1 MKKNEKATMIRIFK
15 KMRDNYR
22 SQLSVRGENALS
34 QEDADKAY
42 AMIDELEATIKDLEA
57 AEDEKTAEDILNAVD
72 EKIKQFAETLKEKTQ
87 SGGAPTPAENYLRS
101 TNSLHDF
108 AEALR
113 AGYEKRS
120 TVKAAWGEALRTNGI
135 TITSGDEFGYLPDYV
150 KGKIQDAWQHKFEW
164 LNSLKRVSAKRY
176 AIRYQTTDQDST
188 SPDVRAKGHTAGN
201 VKTDVAFTML
211 AKSLECQ
218 FVYGKIKIDNETK
231 FNDDAGLVDYVVD
244 ALTTQMQYEINR
256 AVLVG
261 DGRSSSSPDKIK
273 KIDAI
278 ARSTSDAFVTV
289 TTRDA
294 SNNALIEDLRTLCD
308 SVRNEDGEDVFL
320 FMSKADLTALCKHIY
335 ATGGDVRYDSIEEMA
350 RQLGVTKII
359 TSKLLGADKATYTY
373 QAIAFCPSKYVMIG
387 EDTVSFKTWE
397 DMDYNVTGYR
407 MERALAG
414 APEGLE
420 MGAVMLVDPS

>member
-1 MKKNEKATMIRIFK
+1 MKKKLIAFYTKQLNAYK
-15 KMRDNYR
+15 KQVR
-22 SQLSVRGENALS
+22 SNSLS
-34 QEDADKAY
+34 QEDADNAY
-42 AMIDELEATIKDLEA
+42 AMIDELEALIKELEA
-57 AEDEKTAEDILNAVD
+57 APEEFTMDDVIAKIN
-72 EKIKQFAETLKEKTQ
+72 EKIDELKEAMKEKQ
-87 SGGAPTPAENYLRS
+87 QGGGAPAPAENYLRS

-164 LNSLKRVSAKRY
+164 LSSLKRVSAKRY

-201 VKTDVAFTML
+201 AKTDVSFTML

-218 FVYGKIKIDNETK
+218 FVYGKIKIDNETS

-244 ALTTQMQYEINR
+244 ALTTQMQSEINR

-261 DGRSSSSPDKIK
+261 DGRLSTSPDKIK

-294 SNNALIEDLRTLCD
+294 SNFSLIEDLRTLCD

-320 FMSKADLTALCKHIY
+320 FMSKADLTAVSKHIY
-335 ATGGDVRYDSIEEMA
+335 ATGGDVRYDSTEEMA

-359 TSKLLGADKATYTY
+359 PSKLLGADKTTYTY
-373 QAIAFCPSKYVMIG
+373 QAIALCPSKYVLIG
-387 EDTVSFKTWE
+387 EDSVSFKTWE

>member
-1 MKKNEKATMIRIFK
+1 MKKKQIALYKR
-15 KMRDNYR
+15 MRDNYR
-22 SQLSVRGENALS
+22 SQLNQRGENALS
-34 QEDADKAY
+34 PEDADKAY
-42 AMIDELEATIKDLEA
+42 AMIDELDALIKDLEA
-57 AEDEKTAEDILNAVD
+57 APEEFTMDDVIAKVD
-72 EKIKQFAETLKEKTQ
+72 EKIAELKETFKEKQ
-87 SGGAPTPAENYLRS
+87 QGGGAPTPAENYLRS

-120 TVKAAWGEALRTNGI
+120 TVRAAWGEALRTNGI
-135 TITSGDEFGYLPDYV
+135 TIASGSEFGYLPDYV

-201 VKTDVAFTML
+201 AKTDAAFTML

-218 FVYGKIKIDNETK
+218 FIYGKIKIDNETI

-244 ALTTQMQYEINR
+244 ALTTQMQYEVSR

-294 SNNALIEDLRTLCD
+294 NNALIEDLRALCD

-335 ATGGDVRYDSIEEMA
+335 AAGGDVRYDSTEEMA

-359 TSKLLGADKATYTY
+359 TSKLLGANKANYTY

>member
-1 MKKNEKATMIRIFK
+1 MKEKQIALYKR
-15 KMRDNYR
+15 MRDNYR
-22 SQLSVRGENALS
+22 SQLNQRGENALS
-34 QEDADKAY
+34 PEDADKAY
-42 AMIDELEATIKDLEA
+42 AMIDELDALIKDLEA
-57 AEDEKTAEDILNAVD
+57 APEEFTMKDVEAKVD
-72 EKIKQFAETLKEKTQ
+72 EKIAELKETFKEKQ
-87 SGGAPTPAENYLRS
+87 QGGGAPTPAENYLRS

-135 TITSGDEFGYLPDYV
+135 TITSGSEFGYLPDYV

-201 VKTDVAFTML
+201 AKTDVAFTML

-218 FVYGKIKIDNETK
+218 FIYGKIKIDNETK

-289 TTRDA
+289 TTRD
-294 SNNALIEDLRTLCD
+294 SNNAFIEDLRTLCD

-320 FMSKADLTALCKHIY
+320 FISKADLTALCKHIY
-335 ATGGDVRYDSIEEMA
+335 AAGGDVRYDSTEEMA

>member
-1 MKKNEKATMIRIFK
+1 MKKKLIAFYTKQLNAYK
-15 KMRDNYR
+15 KQVR
-22 SQLSVRGENALS
+22 SNSLS
-34 QEDADKAY
+34 QEDADNAY
-42 AMIDELEATIKDLEA
+42 AMIDELEALIKELEA
-57 AEDEKTAEDILNAVD
+57 APEEFTMDDVIAKVN
-72 EKIKQFAETLKEKTQ
+72 EKIAELKEAMKEKQ
-87 SGGAPTPAENYLRS
+87 QGGGAPAPAENYLRS

-135 TITSGDEFGYLPDYV
+135 TITSGNEFGYLPDYV
-150 KGKIQDAWQHKFEW
+150 NGRIQDAWQHKFEW

-201 VKTDVAFTML
+201 AKTDAAFTML

-218 FVYGKIKIDNETK
+218 FVYGKIKIDNETI

-244 ALTTQMQYEINR
+244 ALTTQLQYEINR

-261 DGRSSSSPDKIK
+261 DGRLSTSPDKIK

-294 SNNALIEDLRTLCD
+294 SNFSLIEDLRTLCD
-308 SVRNEDGEDVFL
+308 SVCNEDGEDVFL
-320 FMSKADLTALCKHIY
+320 FMSKADLTAVSKHIY
-335 ATGGDVRYDSIEEMA
+335 ATGGDVRYDSTEEMA

-359 TSKLLGADKATYTY
+359 TSKLLGADKTTYTY
-373 QAIAFCPSKYVMIG
+373 QAIALCPSKYVLIG
-387 EDTVSFKTWE
+387 EDSVSFKTWE